1 MATNYSPPG
10 REYPSRKDVLEM
22 ERDDRRRDRE
32 YAQEQKRIDAYLRNN
47 PSASYAEAEYK
58 TRGE

>member
-1 MATNYSPPG
+1 MATNYSPTG
-10 REYPSRKDVLEM
+10 RDYPSRDDVMDM
-22 ERDDRRRDRE
+22 EREDRRRDRE
-32 YAQEQKRIDAYLRNN
+32 YAQEQKRIDAYLRNH